1 MNNPE
6 TQATLDT
13 RHINK
18 TKPDN
23 KRKTGKKMSNTD
35 PAKNL
40 DAWNKVDKLECK
52 ANEGRNYTAN
62 MQINVKQQT
71 LNTKHI
77 TSQTNERGW

>member
-1 MNNPE
+1 
-6 TQATLDT
+6 
-13 RHINK
+13 
-18 TKPDN
+18 
-23 KRKTGKKMSNTD
+23 MSNTD